1 MSSFTF
7 PRVIARIF
15 VGPQRA
21 VWYIFPICCGLLII
35 SICLSRRRREP
46 SRVTSAPPPAE
57 YPIQI
62 LHDDNNAT
70 VDIVAVH
77 GLAANPDYAWVWQ
90 PKNNPPGHPGY
101 PAKHF
106 NWLKELLP
114 IELSSAQLSCRV
126 MTFNYDSKW
135 FMNAPQQRLSN
146 ISDTLL
152 VSLRNKRDK
161 ATGRPLI
168 FIGHSFGG
176 NLIEQAIISASRQSG
191 YLEIAE
197 STVGVVFLGTPHR
210 GSAAASWGV
219 LITSL
224 APPQFTAEKRIL
236 KDLEEQSSSLTDR
249 LHDFSR
255 WLFVES
261 VPVVCFFEQLATDYS
276 SRMGAMGQVI
286 PYKELVVP
294 ETSACIDGH
303 PKISLHADHF
313 KINKFY
319 GPDDPSFKLVYP
331 EIERMARGAQD
342 ILNHHRN
349 PKAIPMDQSAT
360 SGDLRTCLQEM
371 RVTNPRDI
379 LSEIRSQKGKRI
391 GHTCEWILKR
401 EEFSAWGANDNSQLL
416 RLIGSPGIGKT
427 MMSTFLIEALKGKVE
442 KSPDKMF
449 AYFLCDYRYPEQR
462 SPTAILRSL
471 IWQLLLQR
479 NGFFRHIRSDFE
491 KHKDSRLFESLFENF
506 STLWRIFQDMLRDEH
521 AGEVFILID
530 ALDECDRSTRKAL
543 LRCMR
548 ELFQASLKS
557 AGNFK
562 FLVTCRPEISDIEY
576 ELIGID
582 VSLRMDSSEVNADLS
597 DYINFKGEDLAQRKG
612 YSQNLKEDVKAAL
625 ESRAGGT
632 FLWVS
637 LMINELESTPNYEV
651 ADKLKDL
658 PEGLDETYT
667 RILEDNIPKK
677 RREDARFLLL
687 SMVAA
692 RRPLTK
698 KELAASFAF
707 WKTGSVVGHHDL
719 HDYMDIC
726 ASCSSIIHLDVA
738 RNNGETTANFC
749 HQSVKD
755 FLLNDHGSLSGA
767 WYQMSSDGANLHMFQ
782 MCWCYLS
789 SDVFFHGRL
798 VISRRNN
805 MLLKTP
811 IEELKTHLDQYPFL
825 EYASREWEEHAIA
838 SYPAL
843 LKDLK
848 IDIVKAPILRDVWFL
863 RTAREGHGHEAV
875 FKLLL
880 ITEGADVNSKD
891 KNGRTPL
898 SLAAMYGHEGIVKM
912 LLATEGVDMDS
923 KDNDGRTPLSLAVMY
938 EHDAIVKLLLATE
951 GVDMDSKD
959 KNGQTP
965 LSLATQ
971 DGREIIVKLLLAT
984 EKVDVNSKDKGGDT
998 PLLLATESRHE
1009 AIVKMLIAT
1018 EGIDVNA
1025 KDEVYGVTPLSLAAK
1040 NGYETIVKLLLAADK
1055 DDVDSKDKDGQTP
1068 LSLAAENGHKAIVKL
1083 LLATEKVDVN
1093 SKDKGGDTPLSDT
1106 LDAASIK
1113 AESGRT
1119 TLADLPTV
1127 QIGCKRYIP
1136 EEYIANKN
1144 RKGRRSW
1151 IQAYGFFLTEVSPD
1165 LRTLQTYWA
1174 CSKCDE
1180 RGKSSLFV
1188 ATNTTSP
1195 IEHLR
1200 RSHMMTEA
1208 DGNAYEDSSR
1218 ADSQPP
1224 SKRRCLELPTARSN
1238 VNKAKELTVGWIVT
1252 ANLPFTA
1259 PSNPYLRRMLDL
1271 HDASLAKE
1279 ITMRCQGWAKE
1290 GRYGALWEVMIG
1302 MEYLLNFFEEQKLI
1316 FSPPDGTADE
1326 LQIARASAT
1335 TRCSPPRA
1343 DQGRGREKHLPQHTR
1358 DEYTGA
1364 FSQAESLDDDH
1375 RRCIQ
1380 ISINN
1385 CWSKLDEYYSLLG
1398 QSPLYPAAVILHPR
1412 WNVSWLEANWTSH
1425 EQLVWLRD
1433 AKNSVREF
1441 FEQQYPRKEQSE
1453 AARTMIGKAMRQ
1465 DEPSQ
1470 FDQWMQS
1477 YDRYM
1482 MEEED
1487 ELGVYMRQGPVRR
1500 ENLNPI
1506 LWWKEHQE
1514 EYPRLSKFALDIL
1527 AIPAMSVDP
1536 ERTFSVTKLTISSQR
1551 HSLSPEIIEEI
1562 QCLRNWLGH
1571 QAITV
1576 GEVVSFGGDLMGWD
1590 GGEA

>member
-15 VGPQRA
+15 IGSQRA
-21 VWYIFPICCGLLII
+21 VWYIFPICCGLLI
-35 SICLSRRRREP
+35 CLSRRRRGP

-62 LHDDNNAT
+62 LHGDNNAT

-77 GLAANPDYAWVWQ
+77 GLAANPDYARVWQ

-161 ATGRPLI
+161 A
-168 FIGHSFGG
+168 
-176 NLIEQAIISASRQSG
+176 IISASRQSG

-224 APPQFTAEKRIL
+224 APPQFTVEKRIL
-236 KDLEEQSSSLTDR
+236 KDLEEQPSSLTDR

-276 SRMGAMGQVI
+276 SRMGAMRQVI

-294 ETSACIDGH
+294 ETSACIDGY

-427 MMSTFLIEALKGKVE
+427 MMSTFLIEVLKGKVE

-479 NGFFRHIRSDFE
+479 NGLFQHMRPDFE
-491 KHKDSRLFESLFENF
+491 KHKDSRLFECLFDNF
-506 STLWRIFQDMLRDEH
+506 SALWRIFQDMLQDEH

-530 ALDECDRSTRKAL
+530 ALDECDKSTRKAL
-543 LRCMR
+543 LRCTR
-548 ELFQASLKS
+548 ELFQASPKS

-562 FLVTCRPEISDIEY
+562 FLVTCRPEIGDIEF
-576 ELIGID
+576 EPDGIG
-582 VSLRMDSSEVNADLS
+582 VPLKMDSREVNTDLS
-597 DYINFKGEDLAQRKG
+597 DYINLKCEDLAQRKE
-612 YSQNLKEDVKAAL
+612 YSQILKEDVKEAL

-637 LMINELESTPNYEV
+637 LMINELESTPKYEV
-651 ADKLKDL
+651 ANKLKDL
-658 PEGLDETYT
+658 PAGLDETYT
-667 RILEDNIPKK
+667 RILDDNIPKK

-707 WKTGSVVGHHDL
+707 WKTGSVVVDHDL

-726 ASCSSIIHLDVA
+726 ASCSSIIYLDIA
-738 RNNGETTANFC
+738 SNDSETTANFC
-749 HQSVKD
+749 HQSVKE
-755 FLLNDHGSLSGA
+755 FLLNDHGGLSGA

-798 VISRRNN
+798 VISRWNK

-811 IEELKTHLDQYPFL
+811 IEELQTHLDQYSFL
-825 EYASREWEEHAIA
+825 GYASSEWEKHAIT
-838 SYPAL
+838 SYPAIL
-843 LKDLK
+843 TDLK
-848 IDIVKAPILRDVWFL
+848 IDIVKAPTLRDAWLL
-863 RTAREGHGHEAV
+863 RTAREGQGE
-875 FKLLL
+875 
-880 ITEGADVNSKD
+880 E
-891 KNGRTPL
+891 
-898 SLAAMYGHEGIVKM
+898 
-912 LLATEGVDMDS
+912 
-923 KDNDGRTPLSLAVMY
+923 
-938 EHDAIVKLLLATE
+938 AIVKLLLNTE
-951 GVDMDSKD
+951 G
-959 KNGQTP
+959 
-965 LSLATQ
+965 
-971 DGREIIVKLLLAT
+971 
-984 EKVDVNSKDKGGDT
+984 VDVNSKDKDG
-998 PLLLATESRHE
+998 
-1009 AIVKMLIAT
+1009 M
-1018 EGIDVNA
+1018 
-1025 KDEVYGVTPLSLAAK
+1025 TPLSWAAMNRHNK
-1040 NGYETIVKLLLAADK
+1040 NIVELLLNTRGV
-1055 DDVDSKDKDGQTP
+1055 DVDSKNKDGRTP
-1068 LSLAAENGHKAIVKL
+1068 LSWAAMNGHEASVNL
-1083 LLATEKVDVN
+1083 LLNNKGVDVN
-1093 SKDKGGDTPLSDT
+1093 SEDKNGMTPLSW
-1106 LDAASIK
+1106 AAEIGHGPIVEFLLAKCSANTEDNI
-1113 AESGRT
+1113 GRT
-1119 TLADLPTV
+1119 PLC
-1127 QIGCKRYIP
+1127 QI
-1136 EEYIANKN
+1136 
-1144 RKGRRSW
+1144 
-1151 IQAYGFFLTEVSPD
+1151 
-1165 LRTLQTYWA
+1165 LR
-1174 CSKCDE
+1174 
-1180 RGKSSLFV
+1180 
-1188 ATNTTSP
+1188 
-1195 IEHLR
+1195 
-1200 RSHMMTEA
+1200 
-1208 DGNAYEDSSR
+1208 
-1218 ADSQPP
+1218 
-1224 SKRRCLELPTARSN
+1224 
-1238 VNKAKELTVGWIVT
+1238 
-1252 ANLPFTA
+1252 
-1259 PSNPYLRRMLDL
+1259 
-1271 HDASLAKE
+1271 
-1279 ITMRCQGWAKE
+1279 
-1290 GRYGALWEVMIG
+1290 
-1302 MEYLLNFFEEQKLI
+1302 
-1316 FSPPDGTADE
+1316 
-1326 LQIARASAT
+1326 
-1335 TRCSPPRA
+1335 
-1343 DQGRGREKHLPQHTR
+1343 
-1358 DEYTGA
+1358 
-1364 FSQAESLDDDH
+1364 
-1375 RRCIQ
+1375 
-1380 ISINN
+1380 
-1385 CWSKLDEYYSLLG
+1385 
-1398 QSPLYPAAVILHPR
+1398 
-1412 WNVSWLEANWTSH
+1412 
-1425 EQLVWLRD
+1425 
-1433 AKNSVREF
+1433 
-1441 FEQQYPRKEQSE
+1441 
-1453 AARTMIGKAMRQ
+1453 
-1465 DEPSQ
+1465 
-1470 FDQWMQS
+1470 
-1477 YDRYM
+1477 
-1482 MEEED
+1482 
-1487 ELGVYMRQGPVRR
+1487 
-1500 ENLNPI
+1500 
-1506 LWWKEHQE
+1506 
-1514 EYPRLSKFALDIL
+1514 
-1527 AIPAMSVDP
+1527 
-1536 ERTFSVTKLTISSQR
+1536 
-1551 HSLSPEIIEEI
+1551 
-1562 QCLRNWLGH
+1562 
-1571 QAITV
+1571 
-1576 GEVVSFGGDLMGWD
+1576 
-1590 GGEA
+1590 